1 VTDSGDD
8 HPGQAFPP
16 GRSGGLF
23 DITWQLGGLRQ
34 PTSHNASTTAIE
46 TIIPVN
52 SLLRQ
57 LWAVAT
63 IIMMV
68 ASGCAPRQ
76 PFYFFEDGDLS
87 HYVGAVQKIEYPD
100 TCQEPLNEAAG
111 TIEPLTLTN
120 SKFEEIWELTLED
133 AIRTALEN
141 GKVLRNLG
149 GRFSSFG
156 GPRPQTGEPPVSLLT
171 APDATPT
178 VYDPALVETD
188 PFRGVESA
196 LAQFDVQ
203 LSSSLTWERQD
214 RPQNVGGPGT
224 IIFQQHLLGDTG
236 NWTSGLQKRTATGA
250 TFGVSNETLFD
261 NNNSPIRQTG
271 VPSTWTTNYDFSFQQ
286 PLLQG
291 AGLTYNRIAGPDS
304 FENLYGRPNFRGVL
318 LARVNADISL
328 ADFEIGV
335 RNLISDTEQAYWE
348 LYFAFRDLEAR
359 KIGRDSSLEAWRR
372 VHALYVEQSRGG
384 EADKEAQAREQY
396 FFFRS
401 AVETSLNLVYSA
413 ENRLRYMMGISASDG
428 RLIRPADEPTTARV
442 TFDWQQSLVEALSR
456 SAELRRQKWRIKQ
469 RELELTA
476 AKNLVLPR
484 LDLVGRWR
492 FLGMG
497 HDLLGANNSYGADGA
512 DPLEGTNAYATLL
525 QGEFQEWQAGA
536 QFLMP
541 LGFRRELAT
550 VRHHQLQLAKARAQL
565 QDEELEVSHALVE
578 AIRNID
584 TNFALA
590 QTNFNRRV
598 AAERQVE
605 AVQAAYDAGTTT
617 FDQLLDAQRRRAEAE
632 SSYYRSLVD
641 YNRSIAQFHFRKGSL
656 LEYNGVF
663 LSEGPWP
670 GKAYFDAH
678 RRARQRDA
686 SIYLDYGHSR
696 PGVFSRGPI
705 TQQFNTVGAA
715 ANAVQMPPRDPA
727 TRELPALLPTEAGEQ
742 AEELPVPAAAPS
754 FPAAAAEFPGTE
766 LPAPGRSAS
775 AIDATAAV
783 PAAGIN
789 THRDAELMTVGWQQP
804 TTPTVAPVASPDAA
818 AAQLR

>member
-1 VTDSGDD
+1 MTANETD
-8 HPGQAFPP
+8 P
-16 GRSGGLF
+16 
-23 DITWQLGGLRQ
+23 
-34 PTSHNASTTAIE
+34 
-46 TIIPVN
+46 PVN
-52 SLLRQ
+52 SLLRPI
-57 LWAVAT
+57 WKAVALVT
-63 IIMMV
+63 LV

-111 TIEPLTLTN
+111 TLEPLTLSN
-120 SKFEEIWELTLED
+120 SKFDEIWELPLED

-196 LAQFDVQ
+196 LALFDVQ
-203 LSSSLTWERQD
+203 LSSSLTWERQN
-214 RPQNVGGPGT
+214 RPANVTNISGDFRF
-224 IIFQQHLLGDTG
+224 FQQHVLGDTG
-236 NWTSGLQKRTATGA
+236 NWRTGLQKRTATGA
-250 TFGVSNETLFD
+250 TFGVSNEIFYD
-261 NNNSPIRQTG
+261 NQNQPIRQI
-271 VPSTWTTNYDFSFQQ
+271 PSSWSTQYDFTFQQ

-291 AGLTYNRIAGPDS
+291 AGLTYNRIAGPDA

-318 LARVNADISL
+318 LARINADISL

-335 RNLISDTEQAYWE
+335 RNVVSDTEQAYWE
-348 LYFAFRDLEAR
+348 LYFAYRNLEAR
-359 KIGRDSSLEAWRR
+359 KIGRDSALESWRR

-401 AVETSLNLVYSA
+401 EVETALNLVYSA
-413 ENRLRYMMGISASDG
+413 ENRLRYMMGISSSDG

-442 TFDWQQSLVEALSR
+442 AFDWQQSLVEALSR

-469 RELELTA
+469 REMELTA

-484 LDLVGRWR
+484 LDLVGTWR
-492 FLGMG
+492 FRGMG
-497 HDLLGANNSYGADGA
+497 ADLLGSSTSYDANPIPNPSPPPAQIA
-512 DPLEGTNAYATLL
+512 SPLPGTSAYSTLL
-525 QGEFQEWQAGA
+525 QGEFQEWVAGA

-632 SSYYRSLVD
+632 SSYFRSLVD

-705 TQQFNTVGAA
+705 TQQFNAVGAA
-715 ANAVQMPPRDPA
+715 ANAVQMPARDPA
-727 TRELPALLPTEAGEQ
+727 TRELPAMLPTEAAEGL
-742 AEELPVPAAAPS
+742 EELPPPPPTGTPA
-754 FPAAAAEFPGTE
+754 FPAAAAGVPGT
-766 LPAPGRSAS
+766 PMAGPTGTAA
-775 AIDATAAV
+775 AIDAVLPANANAADLTAE
-783 PAAGIN
+783 
-789 THRDAELMTVGWQQP
+789 RDAELVTVGWQEP
-804 TTPTVAPVASPDAA
+804 ATPEGSPIATPATAA
-818 AAQLR
+818 TLVR